1 MNTQGFS
8 LLEKQ
13 LLALHFN
20 GSYLSNFDFK
30 HIAEEIGIDI
40 DLADREKML
49 KHLLKE
55 AAKAGKMADFVAAT
69 TKLFMRRIHRYQ
81 AWMEHFPEA
90 TQIITTYIQKTRSTI
105 LLLQQHLSTN
115 PYE

>member
-20 GSYLSNFDFK
+20 GTYLSNFDFK

-69 TKLFMRRIHRYQ
+69 TKLFMRRIRRYQ
-81 AWMEHFPEA
+81 AWMELYPEA
-90 TQIITTYIQKTRSTI
+90 QEIITSYIQKTRSTI
-105 LLLQQHLSTN
+105 MLLQQRMQIN